1 MDTGMKT
8 VVGTPGYIAPE
19 SLIDASYTTGSDI
32 YAVGVCIYTM
42 LGMYLQK
49 KSKMQFQK
57 CSIKNVLMVVLLF
70 YTYY

>member
-1 MDTGMKT
+1 MKT

-49 KSKMQFQK
+49 KFKKMQFQK
-57 CSIKNVLMVVLLF
+57 CSFKNVFEGSSSILHILLLN
-70 YTYY
+70 

>member
-49 KSKMQFQK
+49 ISKNAISK
-57 CSIKNVLMVVLLF
+57 I
-70 YTYY
+70 

>member
-1 MDTGMKT
+1 MKT

-42 LGMYLQK
+42 LGKYLQK
-49 KSKMQFQK
+49 FQKMQFQK
-57 CSIKNVLMVVLLF
+57 CRKKCFDGSSSILHILLKN
-70 YTYY
+70 